1 MHAIWSPQGFLSAHR
16 ENPLWGCGFVDF
28 AGSTVVHFTGGFTA
42 LIATY
47 LLGPR
52 RGRFYDTRGKLL
64 DVANPMPGH
73 SSALQ
78 VRLIVSIDLY
88 ARCSVFVSYALEF
101 CNRCLGH
108 SSCGL
113 VGMDSVS
120 QHLISSPRL
129 SHWKLTSLLLNS
141 IIDVGSA
148 ISITGPDQSSI
159 ISISAVN
166 TTLAAASSCASAL
179 AANYIIA
186 ERRTGEGEFSLKAAL
201 NGCLSGLVAITGGCA
216 LVETWAAILIGLLA
230 GLVYLITSNL
240 LIRVRID
247 DAVDAIPGTTNVLY
261 DMQISLINMTY
272 TSRLFFYSSS
282 HEQWSVW

>member
-1 MHAIWSPQGFLSAHR
+1 MEAYI
-16 ENPLWGCGFVDF
+16 
-28 AGSTVVHFTGGFTA
+28 
-42 LIATY
+42 IAAQ
-47 LLGPR
+47 
-52 RGRFYDTRGKLL
+52 F
-64 DVANPMPGH
+64 
-73 SSALQ
+73 
-78 VRLIVSIDLY
+78 
-88 ARCSVFVSYALEF
+88 
-101 CNRCLGH
+101 
-108 SSCGL
+108 
-113 VGMDSVS
+113 
-120 QHLISSPRL
+120 
-129 SHWKLTSLLLNS
+129 

-186 ERRTGEGEFSLKAAL
+186 ERKTGEGEFSLKAAL

-247 DAVDAIPGTTNVLY
+247 DAVDAIPGTTKVFY

-272 TSRLFFYSSS
+272 TSRSFFYSSS
-282 HEQWSVW
+282 HE